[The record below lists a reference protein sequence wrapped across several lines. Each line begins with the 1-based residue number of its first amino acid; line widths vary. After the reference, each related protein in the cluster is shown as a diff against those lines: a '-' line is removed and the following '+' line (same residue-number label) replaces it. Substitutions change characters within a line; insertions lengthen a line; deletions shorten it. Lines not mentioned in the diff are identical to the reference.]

1 MSVAPMPRKRFGS
14 YIGAAEI
21 TLERLDRYE
30 ALLAKWQ
37 KAINLV
43 GPKTLAEV
51 WDRHFLDSAQFWK
64 HAPASARSLADIG
77 SGGGFPGLVLAVLA
91 ADPGIGRPGFQ
102 VHLIESDQRKASFL
116 REAARVMA
124 LDGVTIHAAR
134 IESLAM
140 LEVDL
145 VTARACAPLAQL
157 LIWSDPM
164 LARGAVGLFAKGAQ
178 AEEEMV
184 GLQGYHI
191 ERIASATD
199 PAGCLLRVERLT
211 REGEHHDA
219 AA

>member
-1 MSVAPMPRKRFGS
+1 MPRKRFGAL
-14 YIGAAEI
+14 IGASEV

-30 ALLAKWQ
+30 ALLVKWQ

-43 GPKTLAEV
+43 GPKTLSEI
-51 WDRHFLDSAQFWK
+51 WERHFLDSAQFWK
-64 HAPASARSLADIG
+64 HAPAAARSLADIG

-91 ADPGIGRPGFQ
+91 ADPVIGRTGFQ

-116 REAARVMA
+116 REAARVMEVS
-124 LDGVTIHAAR
+124 GVTIHATR
-134 IESLAM
+134 IESLGA
-140 LEVDL
+140 LTVDL

-184 GLQGYHI
+184 GIQGYRI

-199 PAGCLLRVERLT
+199 PAGCLLRIERLAH
-211 REGEHHDA
+211 EGENHDA

>member
-1 MSVAPMPRKRFGS
+1 MPRKRFGAL
-14 YIGAAEI
+14 IGASEV

-30 ALLAKWQ
+30 ALLVKWQ
-37 KAINLV
+37 RAINLV
-43 GPKTLAEV
+43 GPKTLSEI
-51 WDRHFLDSAQFWK
+51 WERHFLDSAQFWK
-64 HAPASARSLADIG
+64 HAPAAARSLADIG

-91 ADPGIGRPGFQ
+91 ADPVIGRTGFQ

-116 REAARVMA
+116 REAARVMEVS
-124 LDGVTIHAAR
+124 GVTIHATR
-134 IESLAM
+134 IESLGA
-140 LEVDL
+140 LTVDL

-184 GLQGYHI
+184 GIQGYRI

-199 PAGCLLRVERLT
+199 PAGCLLRIERLAH
-211 REGEHHDA
+211 EGENHDA